1 MPEVRESVI
10 TGEDKTGVKLAY
22 FEFIRALAE
31 YLGKKDNVNLDSNS
45 IMEMLEKYVSK
56 RIYDKVYP
64 KERTY
69 KDAGLYFRI
78 KSIDWISY
86 DNLEIPK

>member
-1 MPEVRESVI
+1 
-10 TGEDKTGVKLAY
+10 
-22 FEFIRALAE
+22 
-31 YLGKKDNVNLDSNS
+31 
-45 IMEMLEKYVSK
+45 MEMLEKYVSK